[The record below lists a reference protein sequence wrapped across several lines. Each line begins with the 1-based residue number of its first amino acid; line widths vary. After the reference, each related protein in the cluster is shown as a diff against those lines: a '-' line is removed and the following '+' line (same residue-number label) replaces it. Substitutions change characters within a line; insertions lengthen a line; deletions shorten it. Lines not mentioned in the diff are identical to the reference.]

1 VADIHAGRLVQ
12 LSADWRSDAVPI
24 SLVCPH
30 RSQISERVRLL
41 QRFLQQR
48 CQSWMDDH
56 LV

>member
-12 LSADWRSDAVPI
+12 LLADWRSDAVPI